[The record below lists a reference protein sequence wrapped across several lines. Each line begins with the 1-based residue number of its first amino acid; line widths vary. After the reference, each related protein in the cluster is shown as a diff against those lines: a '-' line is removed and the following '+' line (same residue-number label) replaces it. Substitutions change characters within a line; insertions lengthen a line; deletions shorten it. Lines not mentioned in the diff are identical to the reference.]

1 MHAAATAARRGAPH
15 TAAAYLERALQEH
28 APGDD
33 RGRMLAQL
41 ATVAFD
47 AGLPDS
53 QRRLLD
59 ALPEVRD
66 RESRIDVLTRLAAL
80 NVLGTGDADHAELF
94 ERELAGES
102 DPGARLAVEAASL
115 DALMMIPERNDER
128 ARRVAAI
135 DLTATTRPAARA
147 RVPRPPRLD
156 RGRARRARRGDVRR
170 AGAARRSRA
179 TCCCARPA
187 GARPTTC
194 ACARWS

>member
-1 MHAAATAARRGAPH
+1 
-15 TAAAYLERALQEH
+15 
-28 APGDD
+28 
-33 RGRMLAQL
+33 MLAQL

-80 NVLGTGDADHAELF
+80 NVLGAGDADHAELF
-94 ERELAGES
+94 EQELAGES
-102 DPGARLAVEAASL
+102 DPDARLAVEAASL
-115 DALMMIPERNDER
+115 DALMMIPERHAER

-135 DLTATTRPAARA
+135 DLHADDGSAARA
-147 RVPRPPRLD
+147 RDPRPPRLD
-156 RGRARRARRGDVRR
+156 RDRARHARRADVRG

-179 TCCCARPA
+179 TCCCTRPA